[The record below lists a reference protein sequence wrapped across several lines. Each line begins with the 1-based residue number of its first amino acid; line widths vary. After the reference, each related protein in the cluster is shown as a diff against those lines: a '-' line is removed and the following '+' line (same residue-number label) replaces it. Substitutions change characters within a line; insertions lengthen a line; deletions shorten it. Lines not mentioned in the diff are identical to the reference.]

1 MSLWEVNVKESSLEV
16 GRAQLL
22 SLLYGIHLPDYDDE
36 KKKQRQAPTAF

>member
-36 KKKQRQAPTAF
+36 KNQTKKLMR